1 MILRGGLLI
10 RRVVLHI
17 GRVNQE
23 VRQSVPLCERPD
35 RNRIVFRP
43 VFAEIMLE
51 NGEQLRGQRHEYAVR
66 ILHEEGHASVR
77 IDVGGNRI
85 SELLRQLEGA
95 AEGIAVIAA
104 GRKLRVLELRP
115 GVCHVGRDR
124 RVADVLRIRVFERQR
139 MVERYAEVGG
149 QQLAHALRYGVDV
162 AVTAVRLRERGLVVG
177 HVLITGGT
185 GCVYQPVDERYAA
198 DRLAAEVE
206 DDNVARIQRRQ
217 IGEGKGA
224 ESVRADREHICAAHG
239 GNILLNAGRL
249 PVTRTSLLHLD
260 IDRVAAVGKGQLND
274 VDVRAAANV
283 GAHDALNLG
292 HIRDPAGFRA
302 VDRIAEVIE
311 GILRGGQGVG
321 ARQTAEVADLVGQAG
336 QSQTGAV
343 IQTEQLALRHVR
355 VGQLGDVG
363 DHAAAAV
370 LTGGLHEIAGAHIAD
385 AAAVHAAD
393 DAVCAVVVSRDEHIV
408 AHRGGGGAEFPGPL
422 RAAGHIVLLRD
433 EFLLL
438 FGGKDGVDIL
448 SALVEQAARVL
459 LREVGR
465 GAAGLA
471 IAVRPVLRPAANHG
485 DDNLA
490 VVLKCERHLAD
501 IVVGRGFFI
510 TALNLTCRRKNTE
523 LYLCRLYGI
532 AAVAYLIVVLKEIR
546 QTEVVF
552 VQRFEIVQRL
562 HQMVIIRCGIA
573 QVVADLPNCFGNQH
587 FIALTGEIQPLCFAV
602 RYADRYGRF
611 YAPCFHAVCIVLI
624 FVNDE
629 CCLRFRFVLGHIALV
644 YDRAG
649 CEIIN

>member
-1 MILRGGLLI
+1 
-10 RRVVLHI
+10 
-17 GRVNQE
+17 
-23 VRQSVPLCERPD
+23 
-35 RNRIVFRP
+35 
-43 VFAEIMLE
+43 
-51 NGEQLRGQRHEYAVR
+51 
-66 ILHEEGHASVR
+66 
-77 IDVGGNRI
+77 
-85 SELLRQLEGA
+85 
-95 AEGIAVIAA
+95 
-104 GRKLRVLELRP
+104 
-115 GVCHVGRDR
+115 
-124 RVADVLRIRVFERQR
+124 

-162 AVTAVRLRERGLVVG
+162 AVAAVRLRERGLVVG

-224 ESVRADREHICAAHG
+224 ESVRADREHIFAAHG

-249 PVTRTSLLHLD
+249 PVTRTGLLHLD
-260 IDRVAAVGKGQLND
+260 IDRVAAVGEGQLND
-274 VDVRAAANV
+274 INIRAAANV
-283 GAHDALNLG
+283 GAHDALDLG
-292 HIRDPAGFRA
+292 HICDPAGFRA

-370 LTGGLHEIAGAHIAD
+370 LTGGLHEIAGAHITD

-393 DAVCAVVVSRDEHIV
+393 DAVCAVVIGGRDEHVV

-433 EFLLL
+433 EILLL
-438 FGGKDGVDIL
+438 FGSEDGVDIL

-465 GAAGLA
+465 TAVSGVF
-471 IAVRPVLRPAANHG
+471 AVRPVLRQPALTELVHHG
-485 DDNLA
+485 QDDLA
-490 VVLKCERHLAD
+490 VVTEGKRYLGDVGGGAVGAAQLAGRRREAEQSFRRLRRVAAAD
-501 IVVGRGFFI
+501 GQSVGSRD
-510 TALNLTCRRKNTE
+510 
-523 LYLCRLYGI
+523 
-532 AAVAYLIVVLKEIR
+532 EIR
-546 QTEVVF
+546 QTEVIC
-552 VQRFEIVQRL
+552 VQQLEVVERGDEIV
-562 HQMVIIRCGIA
+562 
-573 QVVADLPNCFGNQH
+573 VVRVRADLPNCFGNQH
-587 FIALTGEIQPLCFAV
+587 FIALTDEIQPLCFAV

-611 YAPCFHAVCIVLI
+611 YAPCFHAVCIVLV

-629 CCLRFRFVLGHIALV
+629 CCLRFRLVFGHIALV
-644 YDRAG
+644 YGRAG
-649 CEIIN
+649 CEIID